1 MTRGRDSVNAI
12 KNIYTNSHY
21 KHRTNCEIVIDTSP
35 HQMAKTRLVP
45 SEDVPH
51 GL

>member
-1 MTRGRDSVNAI
+1 MQLRISTPIHIIS
-12 KNIYTNSHY
+12 
-21 KHRTNCEIVIDTSP
+21 TNCEIVKDTSP
-35 HQMAKTRLVP
+35 NQMAKTRLVP